1 MNHQLYYHHRDDD
14 FYPGGGE
21 SRTKAAALLMRG
33 ASSARY
39 EGGGGVYDLEMSSVA
54 PSSATAS
61 ALSTF
66 LLNRNLP
73 QQQRHQLYQQQH
85 QQQPPPPQ
93 IWDRTSILAASTDAM
108 FTTPTT
114 LLGSDTNN
122 RRSPFNRPGL
132 SFRWPASTVSPTM
145 TGAKSATAATSATLP
160 PAATTTMATTPNTR
174 TGAASSPST
183 TFTTLTTT
191 TSTAGTSIGSHDKQ
205 NTTNQTSVPNHTQ
218 EEDLAQLP
226 ELRARVRRHV
236 DAVIQSL
243 PSTETAAYQQARQ
256 QQQPSN
262 GDLVQEDSDPLHFVR
277 YCQYNVVAAAH
288 RLCLYWTE
296 RLALF
301 GPERAFLPLTL
312 TGTGALTPEDLLS
325 LRAGFP
331 VLLPENATTTGHPC
345 MLVDRRKRVGTA
357 TKQSIFRCFFYLY
370 KILAQNDLAQGD
382 GAKVLVV
389 SVTPRTKG
397 FNADM
402 VGGLAAFT
410 NRIFPVKL
418 QFHLLVIPNQLKQQF
433 AADLVQ
439 ALMTV
444 LRQHMTVLCTS
455 PPSSS
460 TVASESSEGSA
471 SVSCLKNIKIHVES
485 QPNQILRE
493 LLDLGWTK
501 HGVPFFL
508 GGEWKFED
516 FSDWCE
522 ERIEW
527 EQVHYKKQ
535 LMTLSQ
541 QGCPKNGGSGGAGET
556 NGDSS
561 NGGVVVVA
569 WSKFNRRNVPATV
582 SSTSASKSVTSSSTN
597 GAAANASQGSVP
609 PVIVGPSN
617 SPTTPADCKTV
628 VAAASSTTDKTKRPA
643 LTKEERVA
651 KRKMADMLY
660 SRRKRER
667 EHVREQQLKE
677 QSTRLSQEKE
687 VLLVEQ
693 QRLHRLLQQ
702 AQEYV
707 SSSTS

>member
-1 MNHQLYYHHRDDD
+1 M
-14 FYPGGGE
+14 
-21 SRTKAAALLMRG
+21 
-33 ASSARY
+33 
-39 EGGGGVYDLEMSSVA
+39 
-54 PSSATAS
+54 
-61 ALSTF
+61 
-66 LLNRNLP
+66 
-73 QQQRHQLYQQQH
+73 
-85 QQQPPPPQ
+85 
-93 IWDRTSILAASTDAM
+93 LAASTAAM

-191 TSTAGTSIGSHDKQ
+191 TSTAGTTASVSSSIGSHDKQ
-205 NTTNQTSVPNHTQ
+205 NTTNQTSVPNQTQ

-382 GAKVLVV
+382 GVKVLVV

-444 LRQHMTVLCTS
+444 LRQNMTVSCTS

-527 EQVHYKKQ
+527 EQVHYKKP

-541 QGCPKNGGSGGAGET
+541 QGCPKNGSSGGAGET

-582 SSTSASKSVTSSSTN
+582 SSTSASESVTTSSSTN

-617 SPTTPADCKTV
+617 SPTTPADCKTI

-643 LTKEERVA
+643 LTKEERIA

-677 QSTRLSQEKE
+677 QSTRLSQEKY

-707 SSSTS
+707 SASTS